1 MIFYSTGGFSKFHEK
16 CPSFCESGEDYGH
29 PLLSLA
35 GLTLRDPSEQQTQ
48 SRTLPSNAPTTP
60 DSKKRTK
67 GELAEILPKLFLGGE
82 KDASN
87 LDLLKKHKI
96 SYVLNVTHDRP
107 NTFAHLENFTYK
119 NLPVEDNCKAN
130 LTDLF
135 PEAFSFI
142 GRFVMCNDTY

>member
-1 MIFYSTGGFSKFHEK
+1 
-16 CPSFCESGEDYGH
+16 
-29 PLLSLA
+29 
-35 GLTLRDPSEQQTQ
+35 
-48 SRTLPSNAPTTP
+48 
-60 DSKKRTK
+60 
-67 GELAEILPKLFLGGE
+67 LAEILPKLFLGGE

-87 LDLLKKHKI
+87 LELLKKHKI

-135 PEAFSFI
+135 PEAFTFI
-142 GRFVMCNDTY
+142 GRFIMYTDTHEFNS